1 VTPIPGDSRPRPLQA
16 RDAIL
21 ALVQRGEHEPGS
33 RLPSERQLADRLNVS
48 RPTVREALRI
58 LEEEGQ
64 IIRRVGIGTFV
75 RKVPQIEAGL
85 ESLVSF
91 TEMMARSGHQAGTS
105 HLDVSGGEMSGP
117 EAERFRVEAGTRK
130 LVVKRV
136 RTLDGS
142 PAMYSVH
149 VCPKALIGDP
159 PLAEFRGSFFALLQ
173 RHSGMRVSYSDT
185 QISSE
190 LAGTEIGER
199 LDLPPRVPLLVLDE
213 LVCSADHQVMCT
225 SLSYFR
231 ADVHRYRL
239 VRRLCEGNE
248 LRRSA
253 DYP

>member
-1 VTPIPGDSRPRPLQA
+1 
-16 RDAIL
+16 
-21 ALVQRGEHEPGS
+21 
-33 RLPSERQLADRLNVS
+33 
-48 RPTVREALRI
+48 
-58 LEEEGQ
+58 
-64 IIRRVGIGTFV
+64 VGIGTFV
-75 RKVPQIEAGL
+75 RDVPLVEAGL

-105 HLDVSGGEMSGP
+105 YLDVSESGISGQ
-117 EAERFRVEAGTRK
+117 EAEQLRVEAGGRK

-136 RTLDGS
+136 RTRDGS

-149 VCPKALIGDP
+149 VCPKDLLGNP

-173 RHSGMRVSYSDT
+173 QHSGLRVSYSDT

-190 LAGTEIGER
+190 LAGREIGEL

-213 LVCSADHQVMCT
+213 LVCSADHRVMCT

-239 VRRLCEGNE
+239 VRRLSDSND
-248 LRRSA
+248 LRR
-253 DYP
+253 